1 MKNARKNE
9 TATWSREEF
18 TKALTLYAVTDRRW
32 LDGRSLLGDVSAAIN
47 GGASFIQLREKT
59 LEHDDF
65 YREAVEIQ
73 ALCHSRRVPFVVN
86 DNVEIALEMNA
97 DGVHVGQEDM
107 EAGHVVTD
115 PVMVSTSGS
124 KLISDDAISVLKA
137 ELFGLSELITPN
149 LPEGE
154 ALVERPIQTSDD
166 MIAAAKEISETYHT
180 AVLLKGGHHL
190 NDANDL
196 LLAGGDYR
204 WLEGERIDT
213 NNTHGTGC
221 ALSSAIA
228 ANLAKGFDL
237 GQSIECAKDFITG
250 TLVYGLD
257 LGAGSG
263 PMNHAFDLRGRFAE
277 GMN

>member
-73 ALCHSRRVPFVVN
+73 ALCHSRRVPFLVN

-107 EAGHVVTD
+107 EAGLVREKLG
-115 PVMVSTSGS
+115 PNRILGVSAQTVAQAVLAEKMGADYLGVGAVFPTGS
-124 KLISDDAISVLKA
+124 KDDAA
-137 ELFGLSELITPN
+137 
-149 LPEGE
+149 
-154 ALVERPIQTSDD
+154 
-166 MIAAAKEISETYHT
+166 
-180 AVLLKGGHHL
+180 
-190 NDANDL
+190 
-196 LLAGGDYR
+196 
-204 WLEGERIDT
+204 
-213 NNTHGTGC
+213 
-221 ALSSAIA
+221 
-228 ANLAKGFDL
+228 
-237 GQSIECAKDFITG
+237 
-250 TLVYGLD
+250 
-257 LGAGSG
+257 
-263 PMNHAFDLRGRFAE
+263 
-277 GMN
+277 